1 MSSLLFDMPS
11 PCAQAPVDHSTATI
25 RSQGQSNRTDR
36 ASTILSRWRTSCEV
50 QHGIKR
56 VPNSLHLCQETRL
69 ERKWK
74 WHSWSTP
81 KQFQQTA
88 RRGDKNEAIIV
99 LDVPMDPLGVYSR
112 EHQAWP
118 QNSVIGSTH
127 FGGATPNFHPCEI
140 DLRHPQES
148 QKFLIT
154 MLCSDLGKQQN
165 SWMWWAVS
173 SSDQW
178 IFGFSPLP
186 GVQFAQTP
194 VASNA
199 LATWRSASES
209 SWVKDRPCWDVNPPV
224 SVWRSL
230 VLSCLRGIS
239 ISNETPMLGTCDYN
253 SNHHKLIL
261 SWYFWLKCPLFL
273 MCHLQLTF
281 DHCCFDFLQVSI
293 P

>member
-1 MSSLLFDMPS
+1 MHRHLWTT
-11 PCAQAPVDHSTATI
+11 QKATI
-25 RSQGQSNRTDR
+25 RSISDGATGPGLNYPIPLKNLLRSAAWD
-36 ASTILSRWRTSCEV
+36 AA
-50 QHGIKR
+50 R

-74 WHSWSTP
+74 RHSWSTP

-165 SWMWWAVS
+165 S
-173 SSDQW
+173 
-178 IFGFSPLP
+178 
-186 GVQFAQTP
+186 
-194 VASNA
+194 
-199 LATWRSASES
+199 
-209 SWVKDRPCWDVNPPV
+209 
-224 SVWRSL
+224 
-230 VLSCLRGIS
+230 
-239 ISNETPMLGTCDYN
+239 
-253 SNHHKLIL
+253 
-261 SWYFWLKCPLFL
+261 
-273 MCHLQLTF
+273 
-281 DHCCFDFLQVSI
+281 
-293 P
+293 